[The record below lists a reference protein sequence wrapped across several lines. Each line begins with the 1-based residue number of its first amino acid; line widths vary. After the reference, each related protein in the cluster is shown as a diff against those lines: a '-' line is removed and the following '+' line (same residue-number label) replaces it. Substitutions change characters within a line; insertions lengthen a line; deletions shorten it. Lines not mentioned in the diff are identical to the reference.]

1 MKIDWPAAYLLPH
14 VGNGGHAFHFLW
26 KNHGEKSSFH
36 GVVFVA
42 IVRCTI
48 RLTVCH
54 GTSPVNT
61 GLAEVRHWAMID
73 RAAQCATTRVV
84 TRDYSKFSLFLLI
97 LAAHTAYRT
106 PTPTYT
112 LPRSLSHTCTFR
124 HARARA
130 HPALHRP
137 LSCLPASLPSPNK
150 RRTRERRRTRP

>member
-1 MKIDWPAAYLLPH
+1 MWE
-14 VGNGGHAFHFLW
+14 NGGHAFHFLW

-84 TRDYSKFSLFLLI
+84 TRNYSKFSIFLLI
-97 LAAHTAYRT
+97 LAARTAYRT

-112 LPRSLSHTCTFR
+112 HVFLFTLPHPAGS
-124 HARARA
+124 
-130 HPALHRP
+130 PALHRAP
-137 LSCLPASLPSPNK
+137 LPRHAHTMYHLVPFRNPLKSV
-150 RRTRERRRTRP
+150 ERISADNGVC